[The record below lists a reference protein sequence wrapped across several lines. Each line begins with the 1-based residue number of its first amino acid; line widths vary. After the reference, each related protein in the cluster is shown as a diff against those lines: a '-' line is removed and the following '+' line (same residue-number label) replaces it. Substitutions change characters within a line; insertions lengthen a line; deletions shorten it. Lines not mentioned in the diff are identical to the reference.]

1 MERSIFIP
9 LPAGPFPLTD
19 RLLTSLIVIQPYRS
33 SVLLAPTAARSPFFL
48 GQFDNEGIEADADN
62 VVNQVLAEIGLDVD
76 GKMMDAPTGAPA
88 VAKPAAASE
97 TKLDAKTEEMLAQ
110 LGAL

>member
-1 MERSIFIP
+1 MTNAEK
-9 LPAGPFPLTD
+9 
-19 RLLTSLIVIQPYRS
+19 TSKCTQEFAYPVVHFASAL
-33 SVLLAPTAARSPFFL
+33 TAAARPLVCF
-48 GQFDNEGIEADADN
+48 QFDNEGVEADADN

-88 VAKPAAASE
+88 VARPAAAGE
-97 TKLDAKTEEMLAQ
+97 AKLDAKTEEMLAQ